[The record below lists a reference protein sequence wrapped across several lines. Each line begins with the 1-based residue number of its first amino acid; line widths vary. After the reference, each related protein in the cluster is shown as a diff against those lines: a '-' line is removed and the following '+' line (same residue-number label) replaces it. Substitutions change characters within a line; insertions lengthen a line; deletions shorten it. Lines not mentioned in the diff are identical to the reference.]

1 MIFLSPAT
9 WRGIPLRLSDVVQ
22 FASKLW
28 DSARGELK
36 TSLCWGN
43 LRPAEG
49 VPWAVKPS
57 VKPWVSSISGQENLS
72 NTLGI
77 PLGLA
82 GFLWLSLNFLPFW
95 FRFSDTWGLT
105 NGFAAVKEP
114 IWTWSSKDMLVAKLR
129 ERLKSPG
136 TTGEELIRH
145 GAGNGMW
152 WAWDILG
159 SPVTLH
165 GKKSEEAPQPRV
177 AQLPVTP
184 VGPGGCAFD
193 PGEIWLGDAHV
204 GSALGATHEVSS
216 G

>member
-145 GAGNGMW
+145 GAGNGRW

-165 GKKSEEAPQPRV
+165 GKKSE
-177 AQLPVTP
+177 
-184 VGPGGCAFD
+184 
-193 PGEIWLGDAHV
+193 
-204 GSALGATHEVSS
+204 
-216 G
+216 